1 LHYAILLVGG
11 SPEKLNC
18 FSENKQEVFPTKQ
31 SKAKQSKAKQSKAKQ
46 SKAKQSKAKQNGR
59 SSSKATRD

>member
-46 SKAKQSKAKQNGR
+46 NGR